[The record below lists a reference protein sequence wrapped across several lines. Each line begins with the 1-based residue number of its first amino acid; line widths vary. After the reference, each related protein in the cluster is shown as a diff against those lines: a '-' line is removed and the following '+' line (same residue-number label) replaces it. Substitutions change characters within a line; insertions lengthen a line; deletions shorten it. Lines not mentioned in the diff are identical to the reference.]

1 MSEIIDL
8 KDIKLSRMS
17 PDELIVESIESTA
30 ENFIQVNKTL
40 KDIIERL
47 YIVEQSVSSLLET
60 SPSHEEGL
68 QGEY

>member
-40 KDIIERL
+40 KDIMQRMHILEL
-47 YIVEQSVSSLLET
+47 SVSDLSQTVLFD
-60 SPSHEEGL
+60 EE
-68 QGEY
+68 EI

>member
-40 KDIIERL
+40 KDIMQRMHILEL
-47 YIVEQSVSSLLET
+47 SVSDLSQTDLFD
-60 SPSHEEGL
+60 EEGI
-68 QGEY
+68 